1 MANTARQGAI
11 TLGWK
16 QRKCTAQR
24 YAESSGGAQ
33 LKMKTIKQ
41 KYN

>member
-11 TLGWK
+11 TPGWK

-24 YAESSGGAQ
+24 YTESSGRAH
-33 LKMKTIKQ
+33 LEMKTIKQ